1 MSPFNG
7 KFGNGDLD
15 LLAHQRGG
23 RLSMKACTPS
33 SAVSGQPRG
42 SSSPY
47 TGSSPITSRCPSRLI
62 ASAMRGS
69 LDP

>member
-1 MSPFNG
+1 M
-7 KFGNGDLD
+7 FGSGDLTVR
-15 LLAHQRGG
+15 AHQRGG

-33 SAVSGQPRG
+33 SAVSCQRRG
-42 SSSPY
+42 SLSTH